1 MTIPPQYAPWLAS
14 LGFDEVSFDT
24 GGIKLFKPEELE
36 EAQVG
41 HARTEKGKSLC
52 NGKPGSWQAEWLVI
66 GHDMGLGDPIFIN
79 TSAPGLPVLT
89 AMHGEGSWEPRMIAR
104 SLEDFAVAL
113 GAFHEISVGRE
124 NPVALEQ
131 NPLSPEER
139 DRALQRIAGKKPD
152 EIDMDFWEAML
163 G

>member
-1 MTIPPQYAPWLAS
+1 MTVPPQYAPWLDS
-14 LGFDEVSFDT
+14 LGFQEISYDV
-24 GGIKLFKPEELE
+24 GGLKLFTPEELE

-41 HARTEKGKSLC
+41 YSRSAEGQSFC
-52 NGKPGSWQAEWLVI
+52 NGDPESWKPQWLVI
-66 GHDMGLGDPIFIN
+66 GHETALGDPIFID
-79 TSAPGLPVLT
+79 TSASGLPVLT
-89 AMHGEGSWEPRMIAR
+89 AMHGEGAWEPRMIAL

-113 GAFHEISVGRE
+113 SAFQKISVGRE

-131 NPLSPEER
+131 NPLSPQER
-139 DRALQRIAGKKPD
+139 DRALRQIAGTKQD